1 MTETMKHFKLR
12 TDLTIKVGLK
22 TLYRIEATKE
32 ITKFGVKVGDL
43 GGYIEK
49 EENLSGDAWVSGDAR
64 VSGDACVSGDAWVS
78 GNAEVHGDALVYGNA
93 KVYGNAWVSGNAKVY
108 GNAEVYGDAEVSGNA
123 EVSGDAEV
131 YCDAEV
137 HGDALV
143 YGYAKVYGYAEVCGN
158 AEVYGDAWVSGKAK
172 VYGNAEVSG
181 NAKVYG
187 DKIEK
192 ENDLINITSN
202 IDSYNITIT
211 PKHIKIGCQYH
222 SKTAWFN
229 FTDDEI
235 VKMDGEEAVNWWKTW
250 KPILKAICDGLKQ

>member
-49 EENLSGDAWVSGDAR
+49 EENLSE
-64 VSGDACVSGDAWVS
+64 DAWVS
-78 GNAEVHGDALVYGNA
+78 GNACVSCDAE
-93 KVYGNAWVSGNAKVY
+93 VYGNAWVYGDALVSDNACVY
-108 GNAEVYGDAEVSGNA
+108 GNARVYGNSLVSGDSLVCDNARVFGNAWLSGDAHVYGNANVYGNAHVYGDA
-123 EVSGDAEV
+123 
-131 YCDAEV
+131 Y
-137 HGDALV
+137 
-143 YGYAKVYGYAEVCGN
+143 
-158 AEVYGDAWVSGKAK
+158 
-172 VYGNAEVSG
+172 VYGNARVYGEAGVYG
-181 NAKVYG
+181 NADVYG

-202 IDSYNITIT
+202 VGSYNITIT

-222 SKTAWFN
+222 SKTAWFK
-229 FTDDEI
+229 FTDNEI
-235 VKMDGEEAVNWWKTW
+235 IKMDGEKAVMWWKTW
-250 KPILKAICDGLKQ
+250 KPILKSICDGLKQ

>member
-32 ITKFGVKVGDL
+32 ITKFCVKVGDL

-49 EENLSGDAWVSGDAR
+49 EENLSEDAWVSED
-64 VSGDACVSGDAWVS
+64 
-78 GNAEVHGDALVYGNA
+78 A
-93 KVYGNAWVSGNAKVY
+93 KVYGNAWVYGDALVSDNACVY
-108 GNAEVYGDAEVSGNA
+108 GNARVYGNSLVSGDSLVCDNARVFGNAWVSGDAHVYGNAHVYGDAYVYGNA
-123 EVSGDAEV
+123 R
-131 YCDAEV
+131 
-137 HGDALV
+137 
-143 YGYAKVYGYAEVCGN
+143 
-158 AEVYGDAWVSGKAK
+158 VYGDAG
-172 VYGNAEVSG
+172 VYGDAH
-181 NAKVYG
+181 VYG

-202 IDSYNITIT
+202 VGSYNITIT

-229 FTDDEI
+229 FTENEI
-235 VKMDGEEAVNWWKTW
+235 RKMDGKKAVMWWKTW
-250 KPILKAICDGLKQ
+250 KPILKSICDGLKQ

>member
-49 EENLSGDAWVSGDAR
+49 ENNLTGDAWVSGDA
-64 VSGDACVSGDAWVS
+64 
-78 GNAEVHGDALVYGNA
+78 EVH
-93 KVYGNAWVSGNAKVY
+93 
-108 GNAEVYGDAEVSGNA
+108 
-123 EVSGDAEV
+123 
-131 YCDAEV
+131 
-137 HGDALV
+137 
-143 YGYAKVYGYAEVCGN
+143 
-158 AEVYGDAWVSGKAK
+158 GDAWVSGKAK

-202 IDSYNITIT
+202 SGSYNITIT

-229 FTDDEI
+229 FTENEI
-235 VKMDGEEAVNWWKTW
+235 VKMDGEKAVEWWRTW
-250 KPILKAICDGLKQ
+250 KPILKQICDSFASNKEE

>member
-1 MTETMKHFKLR
+1 MKHFKLR
-12 TDLTIKVGLK
+12 TDLTIEIGGK
-22 TLYRIEATKE
+22 TFFRIEATRDIE
-32 ITKFGVKVGDL
+32 KFGVKTGSL
-43 GGYIEK
+43 GGYVES
-49 EENLSGDAWVSGDAR
+49 EENLSGDAWVSGDAKVYGNAR
-64 VSGDACVSGDAWVS
+64 VSGDAWVS
-78 GNAEVHGDALVYGNA
+78 GDA
-93 KVYGNAWVSGNAKVY
+93 KVYGNAWVSGNAKV
-108 GNAEVYGDAEVSGNA
+108 
-123 EVSGDAEV
+123 SGDAEV
-131 YCDAEV
+131 HGDAKVYGYAEVSGKAEVYGDAEV

-143 YGYAKVYGYAEVCGN
+143 SGDAEVH
-158 AEVYGDAWVSGKAK
+158 GDA
-172 VYGNAEVSG
+172 E
-181 NAKVYG
+181 VYG

-250 KPILKAICDGLKQ
+250 KPILQAICDGLKGKNE